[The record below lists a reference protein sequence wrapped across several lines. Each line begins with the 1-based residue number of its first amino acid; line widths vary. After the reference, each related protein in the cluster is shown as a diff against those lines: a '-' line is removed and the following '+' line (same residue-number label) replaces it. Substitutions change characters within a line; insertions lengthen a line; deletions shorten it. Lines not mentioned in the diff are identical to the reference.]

1 MESEKANVRADLRIT
16 YDPALDRAVEI
27 AKADIRMCMGVNR
40 CGCRGVIPAGRGY
53 SDGVWLADAIWSF
66 DDGIIYWMS
75 GSEARDYLYSEAP
88 GAMGVIPF
96 FANLQE
102 ETGEHAGNIPIA
114 KYLSG
119 THDYDIDYGG
129 MFDLSYSPRKNH
141 RDEVPAGAFF
151 IHGMYRYWKLFNDKS
166 YIIKYYDAMHKYM
179 RYRQRGL
186 DEATGLFRSTY
197 GLGDVCIDHAV
208 PRSCALVRV
217 NCECHRMFDRF
228 SEMAEAIGKEED
240 AGTYRR
246 IAERIRDGINTHLWN
261 RERKRYEMKVF
272 CNPTTDESS
281 PAYGITED
289 DRFFVVDNMALL
301 YFGVPDSQE
310 KTEALIDEIEK
321 AESGLRLYGQSVEP
335 PYPDGW
341 HNRIFDGGRYWN
353 GDVWPSFASWYAI
366 SLFRLGYPDKAM
378 DVLTKQAEVAVRDG
392 GFYEYYEDDANGAGK
407 GAFRYCFTAA
417 PYLRAMVE
425 GLFGLDADYPN
436 QKVHICP
443 SLRRSGNVTC
453 QLGMHSIDMT
463 VNVDDHAAARKLT
476 IKTTYSGPT
485 NFRVLIKDGATVC
498 KVTKDMKRDL
508 PCNVKKIGDA
518 TYAVFES
525 GLDAGTSTLDLR
537 CK

>member
-1 MESEKANVRADLRIT
+1 MGSEKANVGADLRIT
-16 YDPALDRAVEI
+16 YDPTLDRALEI

-53 SDGVWLADAIWSF
+53 GDGVWLADAMWSF
-66 DDGIIYWMS
+66 DDGVIYWMS
-75 GSEARDYLYSEAP
+75 ASEARDYLYSEVP

-96 FANLQE
+96 FASLQE

-114 KYLSG
+114 KYLRG
-119 THDYDIDYGG
+119 AHDYDIDYGG
-129 MFDLSYSPRKNH
+129 MFDLSYSPRRNH

-166 YIIKYYDAMHKYM
+166 YITKYYDAMHKYM
-179 RYRQRGL
+179 RYRQKGL
-186 DEATGLFRSTY
+186 DEATGLFRSAY

-217 NCECHRMFDRF
+217 NGECYRMFNRF

-240 AGTYRR
+240 ARTYRG

-261 RERKRYEMKVF
+261 RERNRYEIKVF

-289 DRFFVVDNMALL
+289 DRFFIADNMALL

-310 KTEALIDEIEK
+310 KTEALMDEIER
-321 AESGLRLYGQSVEP
+321 AEGGLRLYGQSVEP

-353 GDVWPSFASWYAI
+353 GDVWPAFASWYAI

-378 DVLTKQAEVAVRDG
+378 DVLTRQAEVAVRDG

-417 PYLRAMVE
+417 PYIRAMVE

-436 QKVHICP
+436 QKVHIYP

-463 VNVDDHAAARKLT
+463 VNVNDRAAARKLMMR
-476 IKTTYSGPT
+476 TTYSGPT
-485 NFRVLIKDGATVC
+485 DFRVLIKDGATAC
-498 KVTKDMKRDL
+498 KVTKDMKIDL

-525 GLDAGTSTLDLR
+525 GLDAGTNTFDL
-537 CK
+537 KYG